1 MRFLFFFSFCF
12 LEASDIVFYILF
24 LFSVGRQHLL
34 MDVAP
39 LGAMT
44 LIVPKYINMNL
55 APRAAAARSRPLSFP
70 HKKTSIL
77 FMRRPSCP
85 PLWYVTF
92 DLGYCWRLSLT
103 KETRQKLFPLSLMAL
118 YYFTAP
124 KGYYVRTTTTFHSFL
139 WLYSGGLLVSQRHG
153 LRRRSKWPLWYTL
166 KWIFWKVFSTF
177 RPHISEVGTQLAF
190 CSPFH
195 WLFRFPNGIVR

>member
-1 MRFLFFFSFCF
+1 
-12 LEASDIVFYILF
+12 
-24 LFSVGRQHLL
+24 

-139 WLYSGGLLVSQRHG
+139 WACDFILAAFLSPNDTVSVVVPNGPYGTLWSGSFESFLNFPTAYKWGRHATCLLFPFSLAFQISEWNRKIN
-153 LRRRSKWPLWYTL
+153 LRRFWISTQPWPGE
-166 KWIFWKVFSTF
+166 VF
-177 RPHISEVGTQLAF
+177 L
-190 CSPFH
+190 PFSI
-195 WLFRFPNGIVR
+195 LL

>member
-92 DLGYCWRLSLT
+92 DLGHCWRLSLT

-139 WLYSGGLLVSQRHG
+139 WACDFILAAFLSPNDTVS
-153 LRRRSKWPLWYTL
+153 
-166 KWIFWKVFSTF
+166 V
-177 RPHISEVGTQLAF
+177 VV
-190 CSPFH
+190 
-195 WLFRFPNGIVR
+195 PNGPYGTLWSGSFERSSQLSDRI